1 MEGDKKHRMK
11 IIGFGKFRVLGKLSY
26 WRVKGKNG
34 RCLKMRPLVCS
45 PVIACLTLKS
55 SVQSIKKQHVHL

>member
-1 MEGDKKHRMK
+1 MEGDKKYRMK

-34 RCLKMRPLVCS
+34 RCLKMRLLVCS
-45 PVIACLTLKS
+45 FVIVCLILKF
-55 SVQSIKKQHVHL
+55 SV